1 MLVINARPTVMLKD
15 PARETVLF
23 QNRVLAAGFVSACLI
38 FLLLGRMVQLQV
50 FEHTHFRTLSE
61 NNRVKIVPVAPTR
74 GLIYDRN
81 GIVLAQN
88 TPTYSLDV
96 IPDSVE
102 DVDALIKE
110 LAQFVTITELDISR
124 FKRALNSTH
133 RYDGVPLRLRLSDE
147 EVARFAVVRHQY
159 PGVDISAR
167 LSRDYPL
174 GALTAHVVGY
184 MGRINEQDLERID
197 RTNYRASTHIG
208 KTGVER
214 AYEEVL
220 HGGVGYQH
228 VETNAQGR
236 VLRVLLRQDATPGAD
251 LHLSVDVGLQTTA
264 EAALGSENGAVVAV
278 NPRTG
283 GVLAMVSTPS
293 YDPNLFAQG
302 IDPETFKALNSSP
315 ERPLFNRVLYGRYP
329 PGSTVKPFV
338 GLAGLEFGAK
348 LGAGKTWCPGF
359 YQLKGHERKYRD
371 WKRSGH
377 GSVDLKRSIVES
389 CDVYFYELA
398 LELGIDRMHD
408 FLGLF
413 GFGAPTGIDL
423 GTESRGLL
431 PSRTWKRGKYNK
443 PWYPGETLITGIGQ
457 GFTLTTPLQLAAATA
472 TLANRG
478 LRLQPQ
484 LVERMVDGPAGREQ
498 VNAPRIVGQIEIT
511 QPTHWET
518 VVDAMEAVVHAPNGT
533 AKRLAIGIDYKIAGK
548 TGTAQVFGIAQDAE
562 YDEDSIKKKLRD
574 HALFVSFAPKER
586 PRIAVAVVVENGGSG
601 SSAAAPIAGQ
611 LIHRF
616 LRGQPAPGE
625 AAREKVVAGA
635 GVGSEHR
642 HGARDPAAD
651 IVREHGVRPDFRTVS
666 NRRVVHRSPRG

>member
-1 MLVINARPTVMLKD
+1 
-15 PARETVLF
+15 ETVLF
-23 QNRVLAAGFVSACLI
+23 QNRVVVAGFVSVCLML
-38 FLLLGRMVQLQV
+38 LLLGRMIQLQV
-50 FEHTHFRTLSE
+50 FEHIHFRTLSE

-96 IPDSVE
+96 IPDSID
-102 DVDALIKE
+102 DVDTLIEE
-110 LAQFVTITELDISR
+110 LARLVTITELDIAR
-124 FKRALNSTH
+124 FKRALNSSH

-147 EVARFAVVRHQY
+147 EVARFAVVRHEY
-159 PGVDISAR
+159 PGVDVRAR

-174 GALTAHVVGY
+174 GALAAHVVGY
-184 MGRINEQDLERID
+184 MGRINERDLERID

-214 AYEEVL
+214 AYEELL

-251 LHLSVDVGLQTTA
+251 LHLSIDVALQATA
-264 EAALGSENGAVVAV
+264 EAALGAENGAVVAV

-293 YDPNLFAQG
+293 FDPNLFAQG
-302 IDPETFKALNSSP
+302 IDPKTFKALNSSP
-315 ERPLFNRVLYGRYP
+315 ERPLFNRILYGRYP
-329 PGSTVKPFV
+329 PGSTLKPFV

-359 YQLKGHERKYRD
+359 YQLEGHDRKYRD

-377 GSVDLKRSIVES
+377 GSVGLKRSIVES

-431 PSRTWKRGKYNK
+431 PSREWKRGKYNK

-498 VNAPRIVGQIEIT
+498 INAPRIVGQIEIT
-511 QPTHWET
+511 QPRHWED
-518 VVDAMEAVVHAPNGT
+518 VVEAMKSVVHAPNGT
-533 AKRLAIGIDYKIAGK
+533 AKLLAEGIDYHIAGK
-548 TGTAQVFGIAQDAE
+548 TGTAQVFGIPQDAE
-562 YDEDSIKKKLRD
+562 YDEANIKKKLRD
-574 HALFVSFAPKER
+574 HALFVSFAPIER

-601 SSAAAPIAGQ
+601 SAAAAPIAGRV
-611 LIHRF
+611 IHRF
-616 LRGQPAPGE
+616 LRGDPAVGE
-625 AAREKVVAGA
+625 TGTNKVVAAA
-635 GVGSEHR
+635 GVASEHR
-642 HGARDPAAD
+642 HGAHGRAPEIPAA
-651 IVREHGVRPDFRTVS
+651 HGRQRDFRTVS
-666 NRRVVHRSPRG
+666 HRSLARPRQP